1 MYYCCY
7 LASKCSFST
16 MYEELAKY
24 EPNSELRWRQCV
36 RVKRGIA
43 DTAKPNGIYFLIKE
57 CLKIKFIF

>member
-1 MYYCCY
+1 
-7 LASKCSFST
+7 

-43 DTAKPNGIYFLIKE
+43 DTAKPNGIYFFIKE